1 MQAFTIP
8 ASLLHRQD
16 DLPTLLEALVPYDDG
31 NFEAAHILLEPIA
44 RSGNVLA
51 IYKLANSLD
60 SLGHDELAEHF
71 WRIAISA
78 GHAAAANNLA
88 NRLKDANR
96 GEEAR
101 ELYLFAATSGEAD
114 GMFNLGV
121 FLEHEDSLASNE
133 WLKKA
138 VEAGHAKA
146 CALTALRHFK
156 QGLTE
161 IAFSYARMG
170 IDRNDG
176 YSALV
181 IAMHYKDKDDWAK
194 VLEFSNLALSLDD
207 PIRSHWLKHALAF
220 RALALVSLNRLDES
234 RSAIRDCIEA
244 EVDAETIESLELL
257 MADKSLLQQLGNT
270 CHRCTAAGQQSKYC
284 TSCGF
289 SLQ

>member
-16 DLPTLLEALVPYDDG
+16 DLPTLLAALVPYDDG

-121 FLEHEDSLASNE
+121 FLEHEDSLASNQ
-133 WLKKA
+133 WLEKA

-156 QGLTE
+156 QGLTD

-220 RALALVSLNRLDES
+220 RALALISLDSFEEAK
-234 RSAIRDCIEA
+234 SAVRECIDA
-244 EVDAETIESLELL
+244 EVDSETIESLELFL
-257 MADKSLLQQLGNT
+257 ADKSLLRESENICRQ
-270 CHRCTAAGQQSKYC
+270 CSAAGQFSKFC
-284 TSCGF
+284 TSCG
-289 SLQ
+289 SSMQ